1 MLLCAVSLSRV
12 QDQFLL
18 LSLFLNSFSL
28 NFAGALFEICYYA
41 ERKTDDPAFKLFI
54 KRLKWMTFWTSWFYY
69 GINLYTTWDAFNS
82 VIKPY
87 FALAT
92 APLWRQLFDLARY
105 ANIGT
110 FVYFWQ
116 TKTHSN
122 KHDSRTGITTTFTIF
137 PLVHFY
143 QFGRTMFKS
152 WNRDKEEGVYTK
164 QIAAYR
170 RGEVSYIWASFI
182 SKTTLVVLFGFVSF
196 NRRE

>member
-54 KRLKWMTFWTSWFYY
+54 KRLKWMTFWTSWLYY

-87 FALAT
+87 FALPT
-92 APLWRQLFDLARY
+92 ENLWRQLFDLARY

-122 KHDSRTGITTTFTIF
+122 TTHSCRHNNNIHNIPLGAFLPIWQNDVQELESR
-137 PLVHFY
+137 
-143 QFGRTMFKS
+143 
-152 WNRDKEEGVYTK
+152 
-164 QIAAYR
+164 
-170 RGEVSYIWASFI
+170 
-182 SKTTLVVLFGFVSF
+182 
-196 NRRE
+196 